1 MYRCVCCVQGSGVAL
16 RWRRE
21 GEVQVSGRGWGE
33 RSGMEASRR
42 AWRWRYVDAH
52 GHPGS
57 RYRTTVGQ
65 YVSGGGPDGVIG
77 AGLKGQIE
85 C

>member
-1 MYRCVCCVQGSGVAL
+1 
-16 RWRRE
+16 
-21 GEVQVSGRGWGE
+21 
-33 RSGMEASRR
+33 MEASRR